1 MTIFDKWNRS
11 MLCIIFFK
19 KGSTK
24 GDVLII
30 PSHKSRITSGSYCVV
45 ERSGGGGHKMG
56 LGNILNRKVQV
67 VAIAVGAI
75 LLMAVLAG
83 IQFASTFAN
92 DQREQLKVL
101 TENQVS
107 FARHSFQIQIG
118 DLSRQLL
125 QNLEREGSGSLSS
138 SQEVFRQREGLGEFL
153 AVAWVMDG
161 ATTSWLATRPEMA
174 TRISFD
180 FFEKRKSVLPVLA
193 AKGSSVIWARLTEDN
208 GQPLLVMLLE
218 AKTTGGSGIAIGILP
233 AQIFSE
239 IGGFYKAQSAELLLV
254 DEKGF
259 AFAYT
264 SPQYVGSQ
272 ILNHPSVGRMF
283 DLGSV
288 SSSGESTNLEGK
300 RAIFASEKLGD
311 SNLYVM
317 MTNPIDTLSSFFPGY
332 LISLAGMAVVLA
344 LFSGLFLTFLIRRQ
358 SLGFDWLKG
367 LVKQLANGQAFL
379 LPGDRIPD
387 ISDLREDLIK
397 LSAGPGKSQLPVEKK
412 KSEVPLV
419 PSTLPSKVK
428 QPSELAAAPVDKI
441 EFLREVG
448 IGLVESLRP
457 ALSAILGH
465 AQLARS
471 KSGNDNQLKQHFTII
486 ERESRRLRDILEN
499 LEGLSKE
506 EKSELTKADLQ
517 EVVLSILST
526 QRIDF
531 LNKGVQ
537 LKRSLHENGTVM
549 LSMKG
554 MRFVVEEIIR
564 NAIFA
569 MAEAPKRELEVTTQL
584 RGDKIA
590 LIFAD
595 TGMGIQ
601 KELLGRVFDP
611 FFTSQGHEE
620 RPGLGLTMAKRVVVM
635 MNGTIAIESEVNKG
649 TRVIIELPLIGTE
662 RRVFDDEKT
671 MKILSPQR
679 ELEELT
685 MTSFHI
691 DENIGFN
698 KGEVPTPITTSAPA
712 MVPTPTPTPFPSS
725 TIPNGPAADQEA
737 AVSPSRVDLNN
748 MKPLT
753 GSLAAML
760 PSTPSDDEIT
770 LVGQVV
776 KPSSDLGESPPQE
789 NEPLFQNIESEFA
802 HSLPI
807 LNTLRRREVSE
818 DADVA
823 MTFDEGEDEGGFMT
837 INLVNQTS
845 DVLVKE
851 TELGNQVDPKSR
863 VDSDLLDTGDDFEVT
878 IRPPKVRV

>member
-1 MTIFDKWNRS
+1 
-11 MLCIIFFK
+11 
-19 KGSTK
+19 
-24 GDVLII
+24 
-30 PSHKSRITSGSYCVV
+30 
-45 ERSGGGGHKMG
+45 MG
-56 LGNILNRKVQV
+56 LSKILNRKVQV

-125 QNLEREGSGSLSS
+125 QNLEREGSGGLSA

-153 AVAWVMDG
+153 AVAWVVDG

-193 AKGSSVIWARLTEDN
+193 AKGSSVIWTRLTEDN
-208 GQPLLVMLLE
+208 GQPLFVMLLE
-218 AKTTGGSGIAIGILP
+218 AKTAGGSGIAVGILP

-272 ILNHPSVGRMF
+272 ILNHPAVGRMF

-344 LFSGLFLTFLIRRQ
+344 LFSGFFLTFLIRRQ

-397 LSAGPGKSQLPVEKK
+397 LSAGPGKPQPPVEKK
-412 KSEVPLV
+412 KSEVPMV
-419 PSTLPSKVK
+419 PSVSSKVR
-428 QPSELAAAPVDKI
+428 QPSELVAAPVDKI

-526 QRIDF
+526 QRIEF

-554 MRFVVEEIIR
+554 MRFVIEEIIR

-595 TGMGIQ
+595 TGKGIQ
-601 KELLGRVFDP
+601 KEVLGRVFDP

-635 MNGTIAIESEVNKG
+635 MKGTIAIESEVNKG
-649 TRVIIELPLIGTE
+649 TRVIIELPMIGTE
-662 RRVFDDEKT
+662 QRVFDDEKT
-671 MKILSPQR
+671 MKVLSPQR

-691 DENIGFN
+691 DENIGLN
-698 KGEVPTPITTSAPA
+698 KGEVPTPVTTTAPA
-712 MVPTPTPTPFPSS
+712 MVPTPMTAPSPSS
-725 TIPNGPAADQEA
+725 TVPNGPSAGQETA
-737 AVSPSRVDLNN
+737 IAPSKVDLNN

-760 PSTPSDDEIT
+760 PSAPSDDEIT
-770 LVGQVV
+770 LVGQVIG
-776 KPSSDLGESPPQE
+776 SSIDLGESPPQE
-789 NEPLFQNIESEFA
+789 SEPLFQNIESEFA

-807 LNTLRRREVSE
+807 LNTLRRPEVSE

-845 DVLVKE
+845 EVLAKE
-851 TELGNQVDPKSR
+851 AEPGNQADPKSR
-863 VDSDLLDTGDDFEVT
+863 LDSDLLDTGEDFEVT

>member
-1 MTIFDKWNRS
+1 M
-11 MLCIIFFK
+11 
-19 KGSTK
+19 
-24 GDVLII
+24 
-30 PSHKSRITSGSYCVV
+30 
-45 ERSGGGGHKMG
+45 
-56 LGNILNRKVQV
+56 
-67 VAIAVGAI
+67 
-75 LLMAVLAG
+75 
-83 IQFASTFAN
+83 
-92 DQREQLKVL
+92 
-101 TENQVS
+101 
-107 FARHSFQIQIG
+107 
-118 DLSRQLL
+118 
-125 QNLEREGSGSLSS
+125 
-138 SQEVFRQREGLGEFL
+138 
-153 AVAWVMDG
+153 
-161 ATTSWLATRPEMA
+161 
-174 TRISFD
+174 
-180 FFEKRKSVLPVLA
+180 
-193 AKGSSVIWARLTEDN
+193 
-208 GQPLLVMLLE
+208 
-218 AKTTGGSGIAIGILP
+218 
-233 AQIFSE
+233 
-239 IGGFYKAQSAELLLV
+239 
-254 DEKGF
+254 
-259 AFAYT
+259 
-264 SPQYVGSQ
+264 
-272 ILNHPSVGRMF
+272 
-283 DLGSV
+283 
-288 SSSGESTNLEGK
+288 
-300 RAIFASEKLGD
+300 
-311 SNLYVM
+311 
-317 MTNPIDTLSSFFPGY
+317 
-332 LISLAGMAVVLA
+332 
-344 LFSGLFLTFLIRRQ
+344 
-358 SLGFDWLKG
+358 
-367 LVKQLANGQAFL
+367 KQLANGQAFL

-397 LSAGPGKSQLPVEKK
+397 LSADPGKPQQPVEKK

-419 PSTLPSKVK
+419 PSTLPSKVR
-428 QPSELAAAPVDKI
+428 QPSELVAAPVDKI

-526 QRIDF
+526 QRIEF

-569 MAEAPKRELEVTTQL
+569 MAEASKRELEVTTQL

-595 TGMGIQ
+595 TGKGIQ
-601 KELLGRVFDP
+601 KEVLGRVFDP

-635 MNGTIAIESEVNKG
+635 MKGTIAIESEVNKG

-662 RRVFDDEKT
+662 QRVFDDEKT

-685 MTSFHI
+685 MTSFRI
-691 DENIGFN
+691 DENIEFN
-698 KGEVPTPITTSAPA
+698 KGDGTTPVPEL
-712 MVPTPTPTPFPSS
+712 VPTPTPAPTTAPSS
-725 TIPNGPAADQEA
+725 SSTLRNGPSGQEPAD
-737 AVSPSRVDLNN
+737 SPGKVDLNK

-753 GSLAAML
+753 GSHAAML
-760 PSTPSDDEIT
+760 PSVPSDDEIT
-770 LVGQVV
+770 LVGQVIGS
-776 KPSSDLGESPPQE
+776 SSDFGDSPPQE
-789 NEPLFQNIESEFA
+789 SELLFQNIESEFA

-807 LNTLRRREVSE
+807 LNSLRKSDVSE

-837 INLVNQTS
+837 MNLVNQTS
-845 DVLVKE
+845 EILVKE
-851 TELGNQVDPKSR
+851 TEPENRVDPKSP

>member
-1 MTIFDKWNRS
+1 M
-11 MLCIIFFK
+11 
-19 KGSTK
+19 
-24 GDVLII
+24 
-30 PSHKSRITSGSYCVV
+30 V

-56 LGNILNRKVQV
+56 LSKILNRKVQV

-83 IQFASTFAN
+83 FQSAGTFAN

-125 QNLEREGSGSLSS
+125 QNLEREGSGGLSS

-153 AVAWVMDG
+153 AVAWLPEG
-161 ATTSWLATRPEMA
+161 GTTSWLAARPEIA
-174 TRISFD
+174 TRISLD

-193 AKGSSVIWARLTEDN
+193 AQGSSVIWARLTEDN
-208 GQPLLVMLLE
+208 GQPLFVMLLE
-218 AKTTGGSGIAIGILP
+218 AKTTGGSGIAVGILP

-272 ILNHPSVGRMF
+272 ILNHPAVGRMF
-283 DLGSV
+283 ELGSV

-317 MTNPIDTLSSFFPGY
+317 MTNPVDTLSSFFPGY

-344 LFSGLFLTFLIRRQ
+344 LFAGFFLTFLIRRQ

-397 LSAGPGKSQLPVEKK
+397 LSSGPAKPAMPVEKK
-412 KSEVPLV
+412 ILEVPLV
-419 PSTLPSKVK
+419 PSASSLKERR
-428 QPSELAAAPVDKI
+428 PSELIAAPVDKI

-448 IGLVESLRP
+448 LGLVESLRP

-471 KSGNDNQLKQHFTII
+471 KSGSDNQLKQHFTII

-506 EKSELTKADLQ
+506 EKSDLTKADLQ

-526 QRIDF
+526 QRIEF

-537 LKRSLHENGTVM
+537 LKKSLHENGTVM

-554 MRFVVEEIIR
+554 IRFVVEEIIR

-569 MAEAPKRELEVTTQL
+569 MTEAPKRELEVTTQL

-590 LIFAD
+590 LIFSD
-595 TGMGIQ
+595 TGKGIQ

-611 FFTSQGHEE
+611 FFTTQGHEE
-620 RPGLGLTMAKRVVVM
+620 RPGLGLTMAKRALVM
-635 MNGTIAIESEVNKG
+635 MNGTIAIESEENKG
-649 TRVIIELPLIGTE
+649 TRVIIELPIIGTE
-662 RRVFDDEKT
+662 RRVFDDERTLKT
-671 MKILSPQR
+671 LSPQR

-685 MTSFHI
+685 VTSFRI
-691 DENIGFN
+691 DENMGFD
-698 KGEVPTPITTSAPA
+698 KGEVPDPPTLAPA
-712 MVPTPTPTPFPSS
+712 QPLSS
-725 TIPNGPAADQEA
+725 TIRSGPFAEDP

-753 GSLAAML
+753 GSLSAML
-760 PSTPSDDEIT
+760 PSAPSDDEIT
-770 LVGQVV
+770 LVGQVIG
-776 KPSSDLGESPPQE
+776 SSNDFGESPQQE
-789 NEPLFQNIESEFA
+789 SESLFQNIESEFVA
-802 HSLPI
+802 SLP
-807 LNTLRRREVSE
+807 TLKTSRSPDVSE

-837 INLVNQTS
+837 INLVNQAS
-845 DVLVKE
+845 EVVAKNAE
-851 TELGNQVDPKSR
+851 PGNLGEPKSR
-863 VDSDLLDTGDDFEVT
+863 LDSDPLVIGDDFEVT
-878 IRPPKVRV
+878 IRPPKVRL

>member
-1 MTIFDKWNRS
+1 

-19 KGSTK
+19 KSSTK

-56 LGNILNRKVQV
+56 LSKILNRKVQV

-125 QNLEREGSGSLSS
+125 QNLEREGSGGLSA

-153 AVAWVMDG
+153 AVAWVVDG

-193 AKGSSVIWARLTEDN
+193 AKGSSVIWTRLTEDN
-208 GQPLLVMLLE
+208 GQPLFVMLLE
-218 AKTTGGSGIAIGILP
+218 AKTAGGSGIAVGILP

-272 ILNHPSVGRMF
+272 ILNHPAVGRMF

-344 LFSGLFLTFLIRRQ
+344 LFSGFFLTFLIRRQ

-397 LSAGPGKSQLPVEKK
+397 LSAGPGKPQPPVEKK
-412 KSEVPLV
+412 KSEVPMV
-419 PSTLPSKVK
+419 PSVSSKVR
-428 QPSELAAAPVDKI
+428 QPSELVAAPVDKI

-526 QRIDF
+526 QRIEF

-554 MRFVVEEIIR
+554 MRFVIEEIIR

-595 TGMGIQ
+595 TGKGIQ
-601 KELLGRVFDP
+601 KEVLGRVFDP

-635 MNGTIAIESEVNKG
+635 MKGTIAIESEVNKG
-649 TRVIIELPLIGTE
+649 TRVIIELPMIGTE
-662 RRVFDDEKT
+662 QRVFDDEKT
-671 MKILSPQR
+671 MKVLSPQR

-691 DENIGFN
+691 DENIGLN
-698 KGEVPTPITTSAPA
+698 KGEVPTPVTTTAPA
-712 MVPTPTPTPFPSS
+712 MVPTPMTAPSPSS
-725 TIPNGPAADQEA
+725 TVPNGPSAGQETA
-737 AVSPSRVDLNN
+737 IAPSKVDLNN

-760 PSTPSDDEIT
+760 PSAPSDDEIT
-770 LVGQVV
+770 LVGQVIG
-776 KPSSDLGESPPQE
+776 SSIDLGESPPQE
-789 NEPLFQNIESEFA
+789 SEPLFQNIESEFA

-807 LNTLRRREVSE
+807 LNTLRRPEVSE

-845 DVLVKE
+845 EVLAKE
-851 TELGNQVDPKSR
+851 AEPGNQADPKSR
-863 VDSDLLDTGDDFEVT
+863 LDSDLLDTGEDFEVT